1 MAAATGRV
9 AGPVSGAGGAWPDFV
24 ADWYGGPR
32 VVHQARRIVEEG
44 VMEFRFT
51 PAQDRFRQEVQD
63 FLATELPKLPARDDG
78 ESASHSRPFSKLLA
92 ARGWI
97 GLAWPKEY
105 GGQELGHIERTIVTE
120 EMVTH
125 RAPTG
130 YHFIGERQMGPSL
143 MRQGTEEQK
152 RDFLPKIVNA
162 DVSFCIGMSEPGAGS
177 DLAGVQTRAVRDGD
191 EYVVNG
197 QKIWTSGAHLSDWVW
212 LVCRTDPDAPKHRG
226 ISILLV
232 DLKSPGI
239 TIRPL
244 INMGGQHGFNEV
256 FYDNVRVPVK
266 NLVGEENRGWYVV
279 AENLDYERSGI
290 ERIAGTGGLF
300 RDLLAHLRASG
311 DRASTAVRH
320 ALADRAIEYE
330 VGRMLAYRVAWLL
343 SAGRVPNYEAS
354 MSKAYGS
361 EWTQRV
367 ARTGMS
373 LVASAGLMGT
383 PEERALRAKI
393 EQAYLSTVS
402 ATIAGGTSEIQRN
415 IIATRGLGLPRS

>member
-1 MAAATGRV
+1 
-9 AGPVSGAGGAWPDFV
+9 
-24 ADWYGGPR
+24 
-32 VVHQARRIVEEG
+32 
-44 VMEFRFT
+44 MEFRFT
-51 PAQDRFRQEVQD
+51 PSQETFRDDVRH
-63 FLATELPKLPARDDG
+63 FLGAELPKLPDRDDG
-78 ESASHSRPFSKLLA
+78 ESGGHSRPFSKLLA
-92 ARGWI
+92 DRGWI
-97 GLAWPKEY
+97 GLAWPKEF
-105 GGQELGHIERTIVTE
+105 GGQELGHIERTIFTE

-125 RAPTG
+125 AAPTG
-130 YHFIGERQMGPSL
+130 YHFIAERQMGPSL
-143 MRQGTEEQK
+143 IRQGTEEQK
-152 RDFLPKIVNA
+152 REFLPKIVNA

-177 DLAGVQTRAVRDGD
+177 DLANVQTRAVRDGD
-191 EYVVNG
+191 DYVVNG
-197 QKIWTSGAHLSDWVW
+197 QKIWTSSAHLADWVW

-244 INMGGQHGFNEV
+244 INMAGRHGFNEV
-256 FYDNVRVPVK
+256 FYDNVRVPRT
-266 NLVGEENRGWYVV
+266 NLVGEENRGWYVT

-300 RDLLAHLRASG
+300 RSLVEHVRERGGSDP
-311 DRASTAVRH
+311 VRH

-330 VGRMLAYRVAWLL
+330 VGRTLAYRVAWLL
-343 SAGRVPNYEAS
+343 SQKRIPNHEAS

-373 LVASAGLMGT
+373 VLAADGLMRT
-383 PEERALRAKI
+383 AAERTLRAKI
-393 EQAYLSTVS
+393 EQTYMTTVS

-415 IIATRGLGLPRS
+415 IIATRGLGLPRG

>member
-1 MAAATGRV
+1 
-9 AGPVSGAGGAWPDFV
+9 
-24 ADWYGGPR
+24 
-32 VVHQARRIVEEG
+32 
-44 VMEFRFT
+44 MEFRFT
-51 PAQDRFRQEVQD
+51 PAQDTFRQDVQS
-63 FLATELPKLPARDDG
+63 FLATELPKLPTDDDG
-78 ESASHSRPFSKLLA
+78 ESGRFSRPFSKLLA

-105 GGQELGHIERTIVTE
+105 GGQELGHIERTIFTE

-143 MRQGTEEQK
+143 MRQGTDAQK
-152 RDFLPKIVNA
+152 QTFLPKIVNA

-197 QKIWTSGAHLSDWVW
+197 QKIWTSSAHLADWVW

-232 DLKSPGI
+232 DLASPGI

-244 INMGGQHGFNEV
+244 INLGGQHGFNEV
-256 FYDNVRVPVK
+256 FYDNVRVPAA

-300 RDLLAHLRASG
+300 RDL
-311 DRASTAVRH
+311 VRH
-320 ALADRAIEYE
+320 VREGADGARAALAPVRRALADRAIEYE
-330 VGRMLAYRVAWLL
+330 VGRLLAYRVAWLL
-343 SAGRVPNYEAS
+343 SEGRMPNYEAS

-373 LVASAGLMGT
+373 LVAATGLART
-383 PEERALRAKI
+383 PAERALRTQI

-415 IIATRGLGLPRS
+415 IIATRGLGLPRG

>member
-1 MAAATGRV
+1 M
-9 AGPVSGAGGAWPDFV
+9 
-24 ADWYGGPR
+24 
-32 VVHQARRIVEEG
+32 
-44 VMEFRFT
+44 
-51 PAQDRFRQEVQD
+51 
-63 FLATELPKLPARDDG
+63 
-78 ESASHSRPFSKLLA
+78 LA

-97 GLAWPKEY
+97 GLAWPKEF
-105 GGQELGHIERTIVTE
+105 GGQELGHIERTIFTE
-120 EMVTH
+120 EMTTYG
-125 RAPTG
+125 APTG
-130 YHFIGERQMGPSL
+130 YHFIAERQMGPSL
-143 MRQGTEEQK
+143 IRQGTEEQK
-152 RDFLPKIVNA
+152 HEFLSKIVNA

-177 DLAGVQTRAVRDGD
+177 DLASVQTRAVRDGD
-191 EYVVNG
+191 DYIVNG
-197 QKIWTSGAHLSDWVW
+197 QKIWTSGAHLADWVW

-239 TIRPL
+239 SIRPL
-244 INMGGQHGFNEV
+244 INLSGSHGFNEV
-256 FYDNVRVPVK
+256 FYDNVRVPRK
-266 NLVGEENRGWYVV
+266 HLVGEENRGWYVT

-290 ERIAGTGGLF
+290 ERIAGAGGLF
-300 RDLLAHLRASG
+300 RNLVTYARGRSSDERLH
-311 DRASTAVRH
+311 TVRL

-330 VGRMLAYRVAWLL
+330 VGRLLAYRVAWLL
-343 SAGRVPNYEAS
+343 SRKQTPNYEAS

-373 LVASAGLMGT
+373 LVAAAGLAHT
-383 PEERALRAKI
+383 KEERALRAKI

>member
-1 MAAATGRV
+1 
-9 AGPVSGAGGAWPDFV
+9 
-24 ADWYGGPR
+24 
-32 VVHQARRIVEEG
+32 
-44 VMEFRFT
+44 MEFRFT
-51 PAQDRFRQEVQD
+51 PLQDVFRQELQD
-63 FLATELPKLPARDDG
+63 FLRAELPRLPGRDQG
-78 ESASHSRPFSKLLA
+78 ESGGFSQPFSKMLA

-105 GGQELGHIERTIVTE
+105 GGQELGHIERTIFTE
-120 EMVTH
+120 EIVTQG
-125 RAPTG
+125 APTG
-130 YHFIGERQMGPSL
+130 YHFIAERQMGPSL
-143 MRQGTEEQK
+143 IRQGTEEQK
-152 RDFLPKIVNA
+152 QEFLPRIVNA

-177 DLAGVQTRAVRDGD
+177 DLASVQTRAVKDGD
-191 EYVVNG
+191 DYIVNG
-197 QKIWTSGAHLSDWVW
+197 QKIWTSSAHLADWVW

-244 INMGGQHGFNEV
+244 INMAGHHGFNEV
-256 FYDNVRVPVK
+256 FYDNVRVPVT
-266 NLVGEENRGWYVV
+266 NRVGEENRGWYVV

-300 RDLLAHLRASG
+300 RRLVAYVGEQRHSG
-311 DRASTAVRH
+311 RRTTMTIRH

-343 SAGRVPNYEAS
+343 SQKRIPNYEAS

-373 LVASAGLMGT
+373 LVATNGLTRSA
-383 PEERALRAKI
+383 EERALRTQI
-393 EQAYLSTVS
+393 EQAYMTTVS
-402 ATIAGGTSEIQRN
+402 ATIAGGTSEIQRG
-415 IIATRGLGLPRS
+415 IIAGRGLGLPRG